1 MSNVAPRS
9 TPRVVVYVV
18 VPSVLV
24 MVDVQSSIL
33 FEVVNSA
40 DPKEEKAVR
49 TVMVNFIN
57 LNSNE

>member
-1 MSNVAPRS
+1 M
-9 TPRVVVYVV
+9 
-18 VPSVLV
+18 PSVFV

-40 DPKEEKAVR
+40 DPKEKRAVR

>member
-1 MSNVAPRS
+1 M
-9 TPRVVVYVV
+9 
-18 VPSVLV
+18 PSVFV